1 MSKAVI
7 VGGGAA
13 GMAAAVF
20 LAEKGHTVHLFEKNE
35 KLGKKIYITGKG
47 RCNFTN
53 ACPQEELFDN
63 IIHGRKFL
71 YSAFYGYNNFD
82 VIDFFESLGV
92 RTKTERGNRV
102 FPRSD
107 HASDITLALE
117 KRMKALNVTIHLK
130 TEVTEVLASDGQIRG
145 ISLKDGSLIQA
156 DAVLVA
162 TGGLSYP
169 STGSTGDGYRFA
181 RSLGHQVTP
190 LCPSLVPFLTQE
202 DYIPL
207 MQGLSLKNV
216 SLTLFR
222 KNKKCWDGF
231 GELLF
236 THRGISGPLALTA
249 SAQIGE
255 YLLLEQLT
263 AQIDWKP
270 ALTQEQLDDRL
281 LREFSG
287 QENRQ
292 FKNVIPS
299 LLPAKAVPVF
309 LKLGIISPEK
319 VIHDVTRQERKEFIK
334 ILKHFPFTI
343 TGLGGY
349 NEAVVTKGG
358 VSLKEIH
365 PGTMESKKVKGLY
378 FIGEVLD
385 ADGLTGGF
393 NLQIAWST
401 AHAAAESIA

>member
-20 LAEKGHTVHLFEKNE
+20 LAERGHTVHLFEKNE

-53 ACPQEELFDN
+53 ACPTEELFDN

-82 VIDFFESLGV
+82 VIDFFENLGV

-102 FPRSD
+102 FPLSD

-130 TEVTEVLASDGQIRG
+130 TEVTEVLASDGQISG
-145 ISLKDGSLIQA
+145 IRLKDGSLIQA

-190 LCPSLVPFLTQE
+190 LCPSLVPFLTLE
-202 DYIPL
+202 DYIPV

-222 KNKKCWDGF
+222 KGKKCWTGF

-236 THRGISGPLALTA
+236 THQGISGPLALTA

-255 YLLLEQLT
+255 YLLQEQLT

-281 LREFSG
+281 LREFAG

-299 LLPAKAVPVF
+299 LLPSKAIPVF
-309 LKLGIISPEK
+309 LKLGIISPDK
-319 VIHDVTRQERKEFIK
+319 VIHDVTRQERREFIK

-365 PGTMESKKVKGLY
+365 PGTMESKKVRGLY

-401 AHAAAESIA
+401 AYAAATSIT

>member
-1 MSKAVI
+1 MSKAII

-20 LAEKGHTVHLFEKNE
+20 LAEEGHSVHVFEKNE

-53 ACPQEELFDN
+53 ACTMEELFDN
-63 IIHGRKFL
+63 VIHGRKFL

-92 RTKTERGNRV
+92 KTKTERGNRV
-102 FPRSD
+102 FPLSD

-117 KRMKALNVTIHLK
+117 KRMKALGVKVHLK
-130 TEVTEVLASDGQIRG
+130 SQVSEILAEDERILGVRLENGAVIEG
-145 ISLKDGSLIQA
+145 

-181 RSLGHQVTP
+181 ASLGHKVTK
-190 LCPSLVPFLTQE
+190 LFPSLVPLIAKE
-202 DYIPL
+202 PYISR

-216 SLTLFR
+216 SLTLF
-222 KNKKCWDGF
+222 KEKKKCWNAF

-236 THRGISGPLALTA
+236 THCGISGPLALTA
-249 SAQIGE
+249 SSQAGE
-255 YLLLEQLT
+255 YLEKGVLE
-263 AQIDWKP
+263 AEIDWKP
-270 ALTQEQLDDRL
+270 ALTPQQLDERL
-281 LREFSG
+281 LREFAG

-292 FKNVIPS
+292 FKNVVPA
-299 LLPAKAVPVF
+299 LLPAKAIPVF
-309 LKLGIISPEK
+309 LELGGISPEK
-319 VIHDVTRQERKEFIK
+319 KIHDITRQERKDFIK

-343 TGLGGY
+343 TGLAGY

-358 VSLKEIH
+358 VSLKEIR
-365 PGTMESKKVKGLY
+365 PGTMESKIINGLY

-401 AHAAAESIA
+401 AHAAAKSIQ